1 MPVSASFKEHIAEL
15 LSPLGPVAIRRMFGG
30 AGVSAEGITFAILA
44 EDTLYLKVDDT
55 TRPKFEA
62 EAMGPFT
69 YQSKSGEHA
78 LTSYMRCPPRLM
90 DEPDAL
96 LDWARAAMKVSRRAV
111 GGSKAKSKTKPNL
124 KQKPSS
130 LAGAG
135 TAKSAPSKA

>member
-30 AGVSAEGITFAILA
+30 AGVSADGLTFAILA
-44 EDTLYLKVDDT
+44 EDALYFKVDDV

-69 YQSKSGEHA
+69 YASKSGEHA

-90 DEPDAL
+90 DETDEL
-96 LDWARAAMKVSRRAV
+96 LDWARAAMKVTRRLA
-111 GGSKAKSKTKPNL
+111 GGAKAKPKANL
-124 KQKPSS
+124 KQKPTNAKPKPAK
-130 LAGAG
+130 AG
-135 TAKSAPSKA
+135 S